1 MSYFSVSSCFSSIK
15 NCRNADKKAAIGFV
29 YEDSTP
35 ANKDE
40 DEENEEDSE
49 EDIETADLGL
59 L

>member
-1 MSYFSVSSCFSSIK
+1 M
-15 NCRNADKKAAIGFV
+15 

-59 L
+59 LWHI